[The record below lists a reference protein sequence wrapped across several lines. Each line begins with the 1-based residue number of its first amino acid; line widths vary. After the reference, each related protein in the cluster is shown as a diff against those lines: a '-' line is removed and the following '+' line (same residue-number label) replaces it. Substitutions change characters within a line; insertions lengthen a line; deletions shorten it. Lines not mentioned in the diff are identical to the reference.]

1 MCTHIQY
8 IIIKHLN
15 ASAATIRKSR
25 GKHWW
30 HHACSPA
37 QIGSGDENNIHHLV
51 PVICCFHF
59 FCCKTHFSAFSKPMK
74 KSPLGTANERAWR
87 NKNIELNHTV
97 GSFAYSSGSDPAN
110 AALVHT
116 HLEQNPDPQ
125 SLKRQTKSK
134 WGKKSGSTQDV
145 TLSPA
150 TGRGPA

>member
-8 IIIKHLN
+8 IMIKHLN

-25 GKHWW
+25 GKHW

-97 GSFAYSSGSDPAN
+97 GSFAYSKGGSSVPTWPYLDHPW
-110 AALVHT
+110 LR
-116 HLEQNPDPQ
+116 L
-125 SLKRQTKSK
+125 RC
-134 WGKKSGSTQDV
+134 
-145 TLSPA
+145 SPA
-150 TGRGPA
+150 QCQSRCQGRCCGCGSAGLWREEMHI